1 MTETPIRYAQ
11 KQHLLTQIEE
21 DIAQI
26 VREEGGD
33 PAHIAKT
40 RFGEQLKVIAHLKEE
55 TKRDLIADLIRGLTY
70 RELCQMGDELL
81 KKRAPKDAPD
91 GIDMP
96 QTLDDW
102 AHWVLEGET
111 DVNKQ
116 GTTDNTN

>member
-1 MTETPIRYAQ
+1 MGPDDYAP
-11 KQHLLTQIEE
+11 KKTKEARMNEILSNVDRALSYPEE
-21 DIAQI
+21 
-26 VREEGGD
+26 
-33 PAHIAKT
+33 P
-40 RFGEQLKVIAHLKEE
+40 LKVIGSVKAE
-55 TKRDLIADLIRGLTY
+55 TKRDIIADLIRGLTY

-81 KKRAPKDAPD
+81 KKRAPKNAPD

-116 GTTDNTN
+116 GTQNNKNKDGDNVHS